1 MVKYVRV
8 TKMTTKYKISKE
20 NAAEIKEYRQKV
32 KDKEIDRRL
41 HALQLLGEGQK
52 SKEIAEKLDSDKRQI
67 SLWAKN
73 FCERGGIEGFV
84 KKPGGRFR
92 ENMSYE
98 DEAKLLKQFKTRAE
112 KGQIIE
118 ISEIKEEYDKLLG
131 RKTNPTLIYSVLHRH
146 GWRKVMPRS
155 KHPKKADEEVIE
167 ASKKLNHN

>member
-1 MVKYVRV
+1 MR
-8 TKMTTKYKISKE
+8 TKYKISKE
-20 NAAEIKEYRQKV
+20 NAAEIKEYRKKV

-98 DEAKLLKQFKTRAE
+98 DEAKLLKQFKARAE

-118 ISEIKEEYDKLLG
+118 ISEIKE
-131 RKTNPTLIYSVLHRH
+131 
-146 GWRKVMPRS
+146 
-155 KHPKKADEEVIE
+155 
-167 ASKKLNHN
+167 